1 MLHRGDTVM
10 QDGSQPERR
19 SCSEMSTSAGHVD
32 GSVEEKERLMSIT
45 SSQET
50 KEGVTIHPI
59 SKSSADHVT
68 QGRPSKNIGLCLDCG
83 NPVSCPP
90 GRGRP
95 RSLCHSCRVK
105 KCKECGSVFER
116 VYRSDK
122 KKDAGV
128 FCSRG
133 CFFVHRRKKINEEGQ
148 AGGEEGGGM

>member
-1 MLHRGDTVM
+1 
-10 QDGSQPERR
+10 
-19 SCSEMSTSAGHVD
+19 MST
-32 GSVEEKERLMSIT
+32 T

-50 KEGVTIHPI
+50 KGGATTPQT
-59 SKSSADHVT
+59 SKFSVDPAT
-68 QGRPSKNIGLCLDCG
+68 QGRLSRNTGLCLECG

-95 RSLCHSCRVK
+95 RSLCRSCRVK
-105 KCKECGSVFER
+105 RCRECGSVFER

-133 CFFVHRRKKINEEGQ
+133 CFFVHRKKRIVINEESSSSSVIDEAREDKGHGGEA
-148 AGGEEGGGM
+148 AGGG